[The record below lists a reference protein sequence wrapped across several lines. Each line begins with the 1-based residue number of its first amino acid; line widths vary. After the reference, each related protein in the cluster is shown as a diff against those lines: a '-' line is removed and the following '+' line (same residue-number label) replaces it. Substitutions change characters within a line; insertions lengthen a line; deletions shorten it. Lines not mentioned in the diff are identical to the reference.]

1 MSASRICIQTPS
13 RLHFG
18 LLAWGPDTPR
28 QFGGVG
34 LMIDAPGLIL
44 SAESAMD
51 WSAEGPLAQ
60 RALEISA
67 RIAERLSAAG
77 TRLKPCHL
85 FVEHAPAEHVGLGV
99 GTQISLAVASALFA
113 ASGLELPSLEE
124 AAFLTGRG
132 LRSGIGLHGFA
143 HGGLIVDGGRRSPD
157 AVPPLLARVAFPP
170 DWAVLVVQPGGGA
183 GLHGGAELRAFDSLP
198 PIDDDVTD
206 RLCRLV
212 LLGLLPAVQEH
223 DLASFG
229 AALTELQQQVGQ
241 CFAAV
246 QGGIYA
252 RTDLD
257 SVVAALRAEGLHGVG
272 QSSWGPTLYGFSTQP
287 PDERAKLLQRIRSRF
302 SLPPDA
308 LLWTTGSPAGSRLE
322 RFT

>member
-1 MSASRICIQTPS
+1 
-13 RLHFG
+13 
-18 LLAWGPDTPR
+18 
-28 QFGGVG
+28 
-34 LMIDAPGLIL
+34 
-44 SAESAMD
+44 
-51 WSAEGPLAQ
+51 
-60 RALEISA
+60 
-67 RIAERLSAAG
+67 
-77 TRLKPCHL
+77 
-85 FVEHAPAEHVGLGV
+85 
-99 GTQISLAVASALFA
+99 
-113 ASGLELPSLEE
+113 
-124 AAFLTGRG
+124 
-132 LRSGIGLHGFA
+132 
-143 HGGLIVDGGRRSPD
+143 
-157 AVPPLLARVAFPP
+157 
-170 DWAVLVVQPGGGA
+170 VLVVQPGGGA

-198 PIDDDVTD
+198 PIDDHVTD

-257 SVVAALRAEGLHGVG
+257 SFVAALRAEGLHGVG

-287 PDERAKLLQRIRSRF
+287 PDERATVLQRIRSRF